1 MLVVRPAGAEDFDA
15 LMELAV
21 LSGRGFT
28 SLPEDEATLKQRL
41 AISAAS
47 FSGELAPL
55 EAWYSLMLEDGA
67 TGQILGVAGVKA
79 AVGLK
84 RPFFSFRVV
93 TMTQF
98 SSAIRTRFDHS
109 ALVLVN
115 ECSGWSEVGSLF
127 LRPERRGGGAGSLLS
142 RARYLLM
149 AAAPERFNDMVL
161 SELRGWFDEDGTC
174 PFWETVGCRFFRLP
188 FDQADLMSASTDG
201 QFILDLAPRHPIY
214 LELLPKAVQDAV
226 GRVHREGEPARAM
239 LEQEGFRR
247 QNLVDIFDAGP
258 TMAARRDD
266 IRTIRNSL
274 VRRLRVGETPEGAP
288 MLLSSDAIGD
298 FRAVRAAASVDGEV
312 VTVSAATAAA
322 LGLSDGDRIR
332 AAP

>member
-1 MLVVRPAGAEDFDA
+1 
-15 LMELAV
+15 MELAV

-28 SLPEDEATLKQRL
+28 SLPEDETTLRRRL
-41 AISAAS
+41 DQSAAS

-55 EAWYSLMLEDGA
+55 EAWYSLMLEDHE
-67 TGQILGVAGVKA
+67 TGQVLGVAGVKA

-214 LELLPKAVQDAV
+214 LEVLPKPVQEAV

-239 LEQEGFRR
+239 LEREGFRA

-258 TMAARRDD
+258 TVAARRDD
-266 IRTIRNSL
+266 IRTIRTSRAGRARL
-274 VRRLRVGETPEGAP
+274 VESVQGPP
-288 MLLSSDAIGD
+288 MLISHDALHA
-298 FRAVRAAASVDGEV
+298 FRAVRAPASLEGEEIM
-312 VTVSAATAAA
+312 VSAQTAAA
-322 LGLSDGDRIR
+322 LGVGDGDRIR

>member
-1 MLVVRPAGAEDFDA
+1 
-15 LMELAV
+15 MELAV

-41 AISAAS
+41 ALSAAS

-55 EAWYSLMLEDGA
+55 EAWYSLMLEDSE
-67 TGQILGVAGVKA
+67 TGEVLGVAGVKA

-98 SSAIRTRFDHS
+98 SSAIHTRFDHS

-214 LELLPKAVQDAV
+214 LEVLPKPVQDAV

-239 LEQEGFRR
+239 LEQEGFRP

-266 IRTIRNSL
+266 IRTIRTS
-274 VRRLRVGETPEGAP
+274 RVGRARQVETVEGQT
-288 MLLSSDAIGD
+288 MLISRDAIGD
-298 FRAVRAAASVDGEV
+298 FRAVRAPASLDGEDISI
-312 VTVSAATAAA
+312 SAPTAAA
-322 LGLSDGDRIR
+322 LGVVEGDLLRT
-332 AAP
+332 AL

>member
-1 MLVVRPAGAEDFDA
+1 MLVVRPAGEGDFEA
-15 LMELAV
+15 LMELAI

-28 SLPEDEATLKQRL
+28 SLPEDETTLKQRL
-41 AISAAS
+41 ATSAAS

-55 EAWYSLMLEDGA
+55 EAWYSLMLEEHE
-67 TGQILGVAGVKA
+67 TGQVLGVAGVKA

-214 LELLPKAVQDAV
+214 LEVLPKPVQDAV

-239 LEQEGFRR
+239 LEQEGFRP

-266 IRTIRNSL
+266 IRTIRTS
-274 VRRLRVGETPEGAP
+274 RVGRARQVATVEGQT
-288 MLLSSDAIGD
+288 MLISRDAIGD
-298 FRAVRAAASVDGEV
+298 FRAVRAPASLDGEDISI
-312 VTVSAATAAA
+312 SAPTAAA
-322 LGLSDGDRIR
+322 LGVVEGDLLRT
-332 AAP
+332 AL

>member
-1 MLVVRPAGAEDFDA
+1 MLVVRPAGPQDFDA
-15 LMELAV
+15 LMELAI

-28 SLPEDEATLKQRL
+28 SLPEDEGTLRERL
-41 AISAAS
+41 AISADS
-47 FSGELAPL
+47 FSGAAAPT
-55 EAWYSLMLEDGA
+55 EAWYTLMLEDTS
-67 TGQILGVAGVKA
+67 TGRVEGVAGVKG

-98 SSAIRTRFDHS
+98 SSAIHTRFDHS

-142 RARYLLM
+142 RARYLLI
-149 AAAPERFNDMVL
+149 ASAPDAFAEMVL
-161 SELRGWFDEDGTC
+161 AELRGWFDDDGTC
-174 PFWETVGCRFFRLP
+174 PFWETVGSRFFRLP

-214 LELLPKAVQDAV
+214 LELLPKTVQDAV
-226 GRVHREGEPARAM
+226 ARVHREGEPARAM
-239 LEQEGFRR
+239 LEQEGFRY

-258 TMAARRDD
+258 SVAARKTD
-266 IRTIRNSL
+266 IRTIKTSRKL
-274 VRRLRVGETPEGAP
+274 TARRVETPMGQP
-288 MLLSSDAIGD
+288 MLVSKDIIGD
-298 FRAVRAAASVDGEV
+298 FRAVRAPVGFEDDFALLSCHAAKV
-312 VTVSAATAAA
+312 
-322 LGLSDGDRIR
+322 LGVEDGDQVRV
-332 AAP
+332 A